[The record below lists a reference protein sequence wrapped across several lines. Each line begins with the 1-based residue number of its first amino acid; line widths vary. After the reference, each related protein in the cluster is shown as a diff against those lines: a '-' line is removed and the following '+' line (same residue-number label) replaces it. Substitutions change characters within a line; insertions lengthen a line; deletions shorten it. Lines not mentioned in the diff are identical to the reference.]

1 VYGNWSIVYVVEVFT
16 REVDTTVGQN
26 IIVIGGGGA
35 GLGAA
40 GGAKAVDPSAS
51 VTVFTENEDVAYS
64 PCGIPFVHGK
74 EIPSFEALFLADK
87 QSYVDAGIE
96 VRYQTKI
103 TAIDTSTKTVQIE
116 SDQPMRYDSL
126 VISTGFSYANP
137 GVPGG
142 ELDGLYYV
150 KNIRE
155 AMEWDKRLDTV
166 KKAVVVEASPLGVEM
181 ITALAHRGIE
191 THVIDP
197 NPWALG
203 ELADPDIVELAQES
217 WAELGVTMHWNTSL
231 QEFLGN
237 ESGAVRG
244 VRTSNGDIECDLVVV
259 ATHKVPNSELAVAAG
274 LKTGSTGGLI
284 VDGGMQTSAAGV
296 WASGDICE
304 IPHGLGGLPLQGL
317 TGSHAYAQ
325 GKVAGA
331 NAAGG
336 NRTYNPVY
344 VPWGMVAG
352 KWMIGGVALGEVTAN
367 ALGMPHVVAVAD
379 GISRARYY
387 PGVKKVRVKLIAEPG
402 TLRLIGAQMVG
413 GEGIKERADF
423 LGVAVKAGLTLHDLA
438 TMENVYSPP
447 IGALNE
453 PIAVAAQKGVAS
465 QMER

>member
-1 VYGNWSIVYVVEVFT
+1 MCAWSTKIHRYIFFGLFNIVYGKWSIVYVIDVLI
-16 REVDTTVGQN
+16 REVESTVGQN

-40 GGAKAVDPSAS
+40 GGAKAVDPLAS

-336 NRTYNPVY
+336 NRT
-344 VPWGMVAG
+344 
-352 KWMIGGVALGEVTAN
+352 
-367 ALGMPHVVAVAD
+367 
-379 GISRARYY
+379 
-387 PGVKKVRVKLIAEPG
+387 
-402 TLRLIGAQMVG
+402 
-413 GEGIKERADF
+413 
-423 LGVAVKAGLTLHDLA
+423 
-438 TMENVYSPP
+438 
-447 IGALNE
+447 
-453 PIAVAAQKGVAS
+453 
-465 QMER
+465 

>member
-1 VYGNWSIVYVVEVFT
+1 
-16 REVDTTVGQN
+16 
-26 IIVIGGGGA
+26 
-35 GLGAA
+35 
-40 GGAKAVDPSAS
+40 
-51 VTVFTENEDVAYS
+51 
-64 PCGIPFVHGK
+64 
-74 EIPSFEALFLADK
+74 
-87 QSYVDAGIE
+87 
-96 VRYQTKI
+96 
-103 TAIDTSTKTVQIE
+103 
-116 SDQPMRYDSL
+116 M
-126 VISTGFSYANP
+126 
-137 GVPGG
+137 
-142 ELDGLYYV
+142 
-150 KNIRE
+150 
-155 AMEWDKRLDTV
+155 
-166 KKAVVVEASPLGVEM
+166 
-181 ITALAHRGIE
+181 
-191 THVIDP
+191 
-197 NPWALG
+197 
-203 ELADPDIVELAQES
+203 
-217 WAELGVTMHWNTSL
+217 
-231 QEFLGN
+231 
-237 ESGAVRG
+237 
-244 VRTSNGDIECDLVVV
+244 

-465 QMER
+465 QMGR

>member
-1 VYGNWSIVYVVEVFT
+1 M
-16 REVDTTVGQN
+16 GQH

-51 VTVFTENEDVAYS
+51 VTVFTENEDIAYS

-87 QSYVDAGIE
+87 QAYIDAGIE

-103 TAIDTSTKTVQIE
+103 TAIDTNTKSIQIE
-116 SDQPMRYDSL
+116 SDRSMQYDSL
-126 VISTGFSYANP
+126 VVATGFSYANP

-142 ELDGLYYV
+142 DLDGLYYV
-150 KNIRE
+150 KNIRA

-181 ITALAHRGIE
+181 VTALAHRGIE

-203 ELADPDIVELAQES
+203 EIADPDIVELVHES

-231 QEFLGN
+231 LEFLGAD
-237 ESGAVRG
+237 SGSVRG
-244 VRTSNGDIECDLVVV
+244 VRTSGGDIECDLVVV
-259 ATHKVPNSELAVAAG
+259 ATHKVPNNELAVAAG

-284 VDGGMQTSAAGV
+284 VDGAMRTTATGV
-296 WASGDICE
+296 WACGDVCE

-336 NRTYNPVY
+336 TRTYNPVY

-367 ALGMPHVVAVAD
+367 ALGMPHVVGVAD

-423 LGVAVKAGLTLHDLA
+423 LGVAVKAGLTLYDLA

-453 PIAVAAQKGVAS
+453 PIAVAAQNGIAS
-465 QMER
+465 AIGR

>member
-1 VYGNWSIVYVVEVFT
+1 
-16 REVDTTVGQN
+16 VGQR
-26 IIVIGGGGA
+26 IVVIGGGGG

-40 GGAKAVDPSAS
+40 GGAKAVDPSAE
-51 VTVFTENEDVAYS
+51 VIVFTEFEDVAYS

-87 QSYVDAGIE
+87 QSYVDAGIDI
-96 VRYQTKI
+96 RYNSTV
-103 TAIDTSTKTVQIE
+103 TSIDTAKKTVQVLDGE
-116 SDQPMRYDSL
+116 SVSYDSL
-126 VISTGFSYANP
+126 VIATGFGYANP

-142 ELDGLYYV
+142 DLDGLYYV
-150 KNIRE
+150 KNIRS

-166 KKAVVVEASPLGVEM
+166 KKAVVVEAGPLGVEM
-181 ITALAHRGIE
+181 VTALAHRGIE

-203 ELADPDIVELAQES
+203 EVADPDIVELVHES
-217 WAELGVTMHWNTSL
+217 WAELGVQMHWNTTL
-231 QEFLGN
+231 DAFLGDDN
-237 ESGAVRG
+237 GSVRG
-244 VRTSNGDIECDLVVV
+244 VMTSGGEIDCDLVVV
-259 ATHKVPNSELAVAAG
+259 ATHKVPNNALAVAAG
-274 LKTGSTGGLI
+274 LKTGSTGGVVI
-284 VDGGMQTSAAGV
+284 DGSMSTSAPSV
-296 WASGDICE
+296 WACGDVCE

-336 NRTYNPVY
+336 SRTYNPVY

-352 KWMIGGVALGEVTAN
+352 KWMVGGVAFGEVTAD
-367 ALGMPHVVAVAD
+367 ALGMPHVIGIAD

-423 LGVAVKAGLTLHDLA
+423 LGVAVKTGLTLYDLA

-453 PIAVAAQKGVAS
+453 PIAVAAQKGIAAS
-465 QMER
+465 KAT